1 MSRGRQGRGSRL
13 GPAGGSGGASPRG
26 RRLPSPLLAT
36 GCAASLAR
44 LQRRAPR
51 SRGSSWL
58 ESSSLFDLSHAR
70 APHLLCGAALLRG
83 LSTCPAMW
91 TRSPGPGG
99 SGSSATAGPPGRK
112 SSPALLSARTVTTPT
127 PAPWVSWPQPQ
138 GHQPPRSPSSSSFT
152 PLPGASRVLG
162 RGDLGEGGAGEE
174 RGERER
180 AATSALLSVS
190 APLSPTVKEIP
201 RQLGSGE
208 AIHLHKHPSSSLLLE
223 TTDRVSLVA
232 AGLPEGSLIK
242 SHFSKTAKPRPSHLP
257 RRQGQ
262 VSLEGTEAGGGRRGE
277 AGSAGVGLPTPGYRA
292 VQGSGPEVNGKAVGQ
307 RSFRGLR
314 EWPEHL

>member
-1 MSRGRQGRGSRL
+1 MDTVTQPWRL
-13 GPAGGSGGASPRG
+13 GEFSHCRATWQEIQPCPAVCQDCHHPCPCPLG
-26 RRLPSPLLAT
+26 LLAT
-36 GCAASLAR
+36 ATG
-44 LQRRAPR
+44 AP
-51 SRGSSWL
+51 
-58 ESSSLFDLSHAR
+58 
-70 APHLLCGAALLRG
+70 
-83 LSTCPAMW
+83 
-91 TRSPGPGG
+91 
-99 SGSSATAGPPGRK
+99 
-112 SSPALLSARTVTTPT
+112 TTPKPELQQLHT
-127 PAPWVSWPQPQ
+127 PAWGIQ
-138 GHQPPRSPSSSSFT
+138 GA
-152 PLPGASRVLG
+152 GG
-162 RGDLGEGGAGEE
+162 GDLGEGGGGEE

-180 AATSALLSVS
+180 AATSGLLSVS

-232 AGLPEGSLIK
+232 ARLPEGSLIK
-242 SHFSKTAKPRPSHLP
+242 SHFSETAKPRPSHLP

-314 EWPEHL
+314 EWTEHL